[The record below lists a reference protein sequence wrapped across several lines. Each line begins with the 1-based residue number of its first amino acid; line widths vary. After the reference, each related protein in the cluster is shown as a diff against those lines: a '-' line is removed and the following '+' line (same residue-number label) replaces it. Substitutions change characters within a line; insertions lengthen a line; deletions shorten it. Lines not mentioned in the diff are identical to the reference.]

1 MVPPMHLRPFSQ
13 FGTLVLCQQLTIEPL
28 TKIGDYDLT
37 HHKRILVLEDE
48 KLAAASILSLLISPS
63 GLDVINTTVSSLAY
77 LEQTDGLQPD
87 VVILEEELL
96 AANISAVVKLADRH
110 PKLRLIV
117 FNLSNNTLNIFD
129 KQRLQVK
136 QVNDFLELL

>member
-1 MVPPMHLRPFSQ
+1 MLDCLLKSER
-13 FGTLVLCQQLTIEPL
+13 
-28 TKIGDYDLT
+28 IGDTLN
-37 HHKRILVLEDE
+37 HHKQILVLEDE
-48 KLAAASILSLLISPS
+48 KLAAASILSLLLSRP
-63 GLDVINTTVSSLAY
+63 GLDVINTTFTSLVS
-77 LEQTDGLQPD
+77 LEQADGLQPD
-87 VVILEEELL
+87 VVILEEGLL

-117 FNLSNNTLNIFD
+117 FSLSNNILNVFD